1 MLAIE
6 RITTPQEVFLLIHAE
21 NKGIRIY
28 EWISGAWEPAEAAK
42 AAGVIM
48 SGNACS
54 QGILS
59 FIVRSEEL
67 LHQ

>member
-6 RITTPQEVFLLIHAE
+6 RITTPQEEFLLIHAA

-28 EWISGAWEPAEAAK
+28 EWISGAWEPSEAVK
-42 AAGVIM
+42 AAGTIM

-59 FIVRSEEL
+59 FRECSEEL

>member
-6 RITTPQEVFLLIHAE
+6 RITTPKKEFLLIHAA

-28 EWISGAWEPAEAAK
+28 EWISGAWEPVEAAK

-54 QGILS
+54 RGILP
-59 FIVRSEEL
+59 FIVCSEEL